1 MNDNISSEIMDA
13 VELYVKIMLSKASFV
28 QTDIAKIVGVG
39 TSEGNKINIK
49 GLADYDNIKS
59 IGDVIYP
66 NNSIVFVLYP
76 NGQPSQSF
84 ILGQLFASPSN
95 INGGSIDIGNGKFTV
110 DNNGNIKSTSGVIGG
125 WNIDENSL
133 YCSTLGSYRFPG
145 GLTFNGNFVTKLK
158 KINDSDVNYVM
169 SIVFTPTDEPD
180 LVTTP
185 FWLKGNGDCFIN
197 YLSSEYVG
205 AMSMSVEEQLTIS
218 SLGSF
223 LCNGVA
229 TFKSNVYNSSGG
241 VVFVSDENKKHD
253 ISTLDLEKSAN
264 FIYSQD
270 PVEYKFN
277 EGTSNRLHH
286 GLIAQRVKET
296 MGEEDWGV
304 YIDTSIKD
312 DTESFTKGLRYDEFI
327 ADLIATCQYQKTQI
341 DKQQEEINL
350 LKQEINNI
358 KEKIEGDENNG
369 NDNSDSTDS

>member
-13 VELYVKIMLSKASFV
+13 VESYVKIMLSKASFV

-39 TSEGNKINIK
+39 TSVGNKINIK

-84 ILGQLFASPSN
+84 ILGQLFATPAN
-95 INGGSIDIGNGKFTV
+95 ISGGSINIGNGNFEV
-110 DNNGNIKSTSGVIGG
+110 DSNGNITCSAINCNNNQFDINAVLTSSYINYKVFGI
-125 WNIDENSL
+125 E
-133 YCSTLGSYRFPG
+133 GSIASVGAEGSCDIYTDFG
-145 GLTFNGNFVTKLK
+145 KFSFWK
-158 KINDSDVNYVM
+158 KIVGQNGLSIASGDS
-169 SIVFTPTDEPD
+169 VFY
-180 LVTTP
+180 
-185 FWLKGNGDCFIN
+185 G
-197 YLSSEYVG
+197 
-205 AMSMSVEEQLTIS
+205 
-218 SLGSF
+218 
-223 LCNGVA
+223 
-229 TFKSNVYNSSGG
+229 NVYNSSGG

-277 EGTSNRLHH
+277 DGTSNRLHH

-358 KEKIEGDENNG
+358 KEKIEGDEGNG